1 MKKDDISEYR
11 WGMVEQKKNGLTMT
25 DLFCGAGV
33 GASGFLLAG
42 YDIAY
47 AIDNQKYAVD
57 TYNLNI
63 GNHAV
68 MGDIR
73 KLKSSDIPDSDV
85 ITGGFPCTPFSVAG
99 KGEGTEDKNK
109 GDLGYHFYRIIK
121 EKQPK
126 AFLMENVAGLLTKKH
141 KGFFDELMNLF
152 EEAGYVV
159 SWELINTWEYG
170 VPQLRKRVFAVGVRK
185 DLKKQFVFPEPVAEE
200 KRTTIR
206 DAIGDLPDPDG
217 LNNHKGYG
225 IRNDEAPYVD
235 KVPPGGN
242 WRDIPEEDQKAFLG
256 KAFYSGG
263 GRTGFLRKV
272 KFDRPAWTLTSCMNG
287 KNNAQILDNK
297 DKYGIS
303 MIHNQEDYYK
313 GDYSPRYKSRNRQ
326 KQWDE
331 PSFTIVSSARQL
343 PLYPEPANYD
353 IREMESYE
361 LAPPRRFTVR
371 ECLRLQTV
379 PDWFYF
385 SEDVSLA
392 KQYERCSGIPSL
404 VAYQF
409 GMELARLLN
418 NEADHKIEDKD

>member
-1 MKKDDISEYR
+1 MKKEDLSEYR

-42 YDIAY
+42 YDISY

-57 TYNLNI
+57 TYNRNI
-63 GNHAV
+63 GKHAV
-68 MGDIR
+68 LGDIR
-73 KLKSSDIPDSDV
+73 KVNSMEIPDTDI

-126 AFLMENVAGLLTKKH
+126 AFLMENVAGLLTKRH
-141 KGFFDELMNLF
+141 KGFFDELMGLF
-152 EEAGYVV
+152 EEAGYTV

-170 VPQLRKRVFAVGVRK
+170 VPQLRKRVFAVGVRN
-185 DLKKQFVFPEPVAEE
+185 DLDKPFIFPRPIAESE
-200 KRTTIR
+200 RSTIR

-217 LNNHKGYG
+217 RNNHRGYG
-225 IRNDEAPYVD
+225 IRKDEAPFVD

-242 WRDIPEEDQKAFLG
+242 WRDIPEEDQKTFLG

-272 KFDRPAWTLTSCMNG
+272 KFDKPAWTLTSCMNG
-287 KNNAQILDNK
+287 KNNAQILDNA
-297 DKYGIS
+297 DKYGVPVVL
-303 MIHNQEDYYK
+303 NQEDYYK

-353 IREMESYE
+353 IRDMASYE
-361 LAPPRRFTVR
+361 VSPPRRFTVR

-385 SEDVSLA
+385 DESVALA

-418 NEADHKIEDKD
+418 E